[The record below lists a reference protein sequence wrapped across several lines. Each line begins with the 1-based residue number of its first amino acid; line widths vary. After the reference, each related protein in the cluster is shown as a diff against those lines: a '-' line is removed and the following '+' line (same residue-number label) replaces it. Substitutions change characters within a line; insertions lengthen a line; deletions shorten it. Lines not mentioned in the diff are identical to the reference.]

1 MPKPCAFQC
10 TNTPGSFKCICPPGQ
25 HLLGDGK
32 SCAGLERLPNY
43 GAYYN
48 SYNYAQFS
56 PVRDNYQPQ
65 QYYRHSSNL
74 YSSFSEYRNSRIPFS
89 RTRRNIRETCPE
101 GYEAR
106 NDRCVGKCQ
115 SYLCNSLVLVL
126 ILRLLFHIYQGLMVC
141 GAVFFFLITLINIQR
156 VLHVLVSWACCSK
169 NVFKPPPCN
178 LILIVLLIVCLH
190 IIFLCYSL
198 SSDYGSSLL
207 WIFSH

>member
-126 ILRLLFHIYQGLMVC
+126 ILRLLFHIYQGLMVS
-141 GAVFFFLITLINIQR
+141 GAVFFFSCYPDKYSEFCMLLSPEP
-156 VLHVLVSWACCSK
+156 HCSK
-169 NVFKPPPCN
+169 KVFKPPSRN
-178 LILIVLLIVCLH
+178 LL
-190 IIFLCYSL
+190 F
-198 SSDYGSSLL
+198 
-207 WIFSH
+207 

>member
-10 TNTPGSFKCICPPGQ
+10 TNTPGSFKCVCPPGQ
-25 HLLGDGK
+25 QLLGDGK

-48 SYNYAQFS
+48 SYSYAQFS

-89 RTRRNIRETCPE
+89 RTRRNIREPGPE

-115 SYLCNSLVLVL
+115 SYLCNSHVSVL
-126 ILRLLFHIYQGLMVC
+126 ILRLLFHRHQGLMVC
-141 GAVFFFLITLINIQR
+141 GLFRVTLVNTQEFCMFSAPEHAVAKMFSDLLFVTSCFNCAAY
-156 VLHVLVSWACCSK
+156 S
-169 NVFKPPPCN
+169 VFADRFPP
-178 LILIVLLIVCLH
+178 L
-190 IIFLCYSL
+190 L
-198 SSDYGSSLL
+198 SSDYSSSPL
-207 WIFSH
+207 

>member
-25 HLLGDGK
+25 QLLGDGK
-32 SCAGLERLPNY
+32 SCAGLQRLPDY

-65 QYYRHSSNL
+65 QYHRHSSNL

-89 RTRRNIRETCPE
+89 RTRRNVRETCPE

-106 NDRCVGKCQ
+106 TNRCVGKCQ
-115 SYLCNSLVLVL
+115 LYLCGSFDLGL
-126 ILRLLFHIYQGLMVC
+126 ILRLFSYIPGDDAWSC
-141 GAVFFFLITLINIQR
+141 SAFF
-156 VLHVLVSWACCSK
+156 SYYPDK
-169 NVFKPPPCN
+169 
-178 LILIVLLIVCLH
+178 
-190 IIFLCYSL
+190 YSEFCMFL
-198 SSDYGSSLL
+198 SSEHIVAKMFSNLSLVTSWFDCAAYCVFANHFPL
-207 WIFSH
+207 LLPFFSW